1 MAQDDPPR
9 EPTPVDRERRRM
21 QVDGVVF
28 GARMRQT
35 RKRRGWSVH
44 DLHDVTGVAA
54 STISDLENGKTANP
68 APWVTHV
75 LAVALGCPSAGDMV
89 AWAAARERG
98 EPYEPEGGRGLP
110 FGPAR
115 VPGVGGTEPVLGAGA
130 TLDVLTE
137 LLLRGLWRAQAASPR
152 DGDAAQLTTLG
163 LGLFLLHPRAR
174 GRRGPARRRGAAG
187 VIRRKA
193 P

>member
-1 MAQDDPPR
+1 MERD
-9 EPTPVDRERRRM
+9 RRRM

-28 GARMRQT
+28 GARMREQ
-35 RKRRGWSVH
+35 RKKRGWSVH

-68 APWVTHV
+68 APWVTHA

-89 AWAAARERG
+89 AWAAAREKG
-98 EPYEPEGGRGLP
+98 QPYEPEGGRGLP

-115 VPGVGGTEPVLGAGA
+115 VPGESGAGKEPVLGAGA

-137 LLLRGLWRAQAASPR
+137 LLLRGLWRAQATGPG
-152 DGDAAQLTTLG
+152 DGEVAQFTTLG
-163 LGLFLLHPRAR
+163 LGLFLLHPPGRR
-174 GRRGPARRRGAAG
+174 GRRGRRRAGAG
-187 VIRRKA
+187 VKRRNRT
-193 P
+193 